1 MTRRSTNPDDYMR
14 VPRPIAAM
22 AKDFPH
28 RHHIPVARHER
39 GQLVY
44 AVSGVMTVTTP
55 HGTWVV
61 PPQRAVWVP
70 PRTDHESRMSG
81 RVQMRTLYLRRD
93 AAAGLPRRCCV
104 MNVTPLLRELILAA
118 TEMPL
123 AYGERGRDAR
133 VMRLVLDELRTASD
147 LPLHLPR
154 PSDRRLARICDAIL
168 KAPADARPLE
178 AWART
183 VGASVRTLARRFRHE
198 TGMSFAAW
206 RQQARLLESLRRL
219 AAGEPVTKVALDCG
233 YASASAFGA
242 MFRRALGVAPSA
254 YFAASVAAAGPVPT
268 LR

>member
-1 MTRRSTNPDDYMR
+1 MPRRSTNPADYMR

-28 RHHIPVARHER
+28 GHRIPVDRHAR

-44 AVSGVMTVTTP
+44 AVTGVMTVTTP

-81 RVQMRTLYLRRD
+81 RVAMRTLYLRRD
-93 AAAGLPRRCCV
+93 AAARLPHRCCV
-104 MNVTPLLRELILAA
+104 VNVSPLLRELILAA
-118 TEMPL
+118 TEMPVV
-123 AYGERGRDAR
+123 YDERGRDGR
-133 VMRLVLDELRTASD
+133 VMRLIMDELGRASD
-147 LPLHLPR
+147 VPLHLPR
-154 PSDRRLARICDAIL
+154 PADRRLARICDAIL
-168 KAPADARPLE
+168 AAPADARPLD
-178 AWART
+178 AWAAA
-183 VGASVRTLARRFRHE
+183 VGASTRTLARGFRKE

-219 AAGEPVTKVALDCG
+219 AAGEAVTKVALDCG
-233 YASASAFGA
+233 YASPSAFGA

-254 YFAASVAAAGPVPT
+254 YFA
-268 LR
+268 R

>member
-1 MTRRSTNPDDYMR
+1 MRRRTTNPADYQR

-22 AKDFPH
+22 AKDFAHGH
-28 RHHIPVARHER
+28 RIPVARHER

-93 AAAGLPRRCCV
+93 AARALPRRCEV
-104 MNVTPLLRELILAA
+104 MNVSALLRELILAA

-123 AYGERGRDAR
+123 AYDKRGRDGR
-133 VMRLVLDELRTASD
+133 VMRLILDELQAATD

-154 PSDRRLARICDAIL
+154 PSDRRLARVCDAIL
-168 KAPADARPLE
+168 RAPADPRPLA
-178 AWART
+178 AWAT
-183 VGASVRTLARRFRHE
+183 AVGASTRTLARRFRQE
-198 TGMSFAAW
+198 TGMSFATW

-219 AAGEPVTKVALDCG
+219 AAGEPVTRVALDCG

-242 MFRRALGVAPSA
+242 MFRRALGVAPTA
-254 YFAASVAAAGPVPT
+254 YFGK
-268 LR
+268 

>member
-93 AAAGLPRRCCV
+93 AATTLPRCCCV
-104 MNVTPLLRELILAA
+104 MNVSPLLRELILAA
-118 TEMPL
+118 TEMSL
-123 AYGERGRDAR
+123 VYDERGRDAR
-133 VMRLVLDELRTASD
+133 VMRLILDELRSASD
-147 LPLHLPR
+147 LPLHLPL
-154 PSDRRLARICDAIL
+154 PADRRLALICDAIL
-168 KAPADARPLE
+168 AAPADARSLDD
-178 AWART
+178 WAKA
-183 VGASVRTLARRFRHE
+183 VGASTRTLARHFREE

-254 YFAASVAAAGPVPT
+254 YFAASAAPAGPVPA